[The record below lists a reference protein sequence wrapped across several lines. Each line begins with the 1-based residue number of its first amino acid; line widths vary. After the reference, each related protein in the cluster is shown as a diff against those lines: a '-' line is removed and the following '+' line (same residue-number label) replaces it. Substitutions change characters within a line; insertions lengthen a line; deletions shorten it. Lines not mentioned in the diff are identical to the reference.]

1 MSLDLKVGATRIDEL
16 TGNVYE
22 NKGLLWKVR
31 SRSGNVVDNKSS
43 YVRKAGMLLKT
54 QVVIVQ
60 VKASDRL
67 NDDNMSLS
75 DPTHQL
81 DAGNLRGR
89 PHP

>member
-43 YVRKAGMLLKT
+43 YVRKAGMFLKK

-75 DPTHQL
+75 HPTHQL
-81 DAGNLRGR
+81 AADNLRGH